1 MIPSIRRCAQ
11 YLALLLALVVTGA
24 SENSPRKSYV
34 LFVGTYTEKESKGI
48 YAYRFDPASAEL
60 TPLGLAAETTNPSF
74 LAIDPSRR
82 YLYAVNEVSQ
92 YKGANSGAVSAF
104 AIDREP
110 ERESS
115 SDRAHDHRRSG
126 HPSGK
131 LSLLNKVPTG
141 GADPCYIAFDKTGK
155 YVLVANYTGGSV
167 AVFPVEADGRAGT
180 ASAFVQHSGS
190 GVDPERQKGPHAHW
204 IETTPDNRFAIA
216 ADLGLDELLFYR
228 FDSKTGSL
236 TAHSTPYTKLDSGA
250 GPRHIAFNPNDRFA
264 YSINELNSTVT
275 QFSFDARNGELHKG
289 KSVSTLPAAFRGSN
303 STAEIEVHP
312 NGKFLFVSNRGA
324 DSIAAFAIDRKT
336 GALTLVDYFPAQ
348 GKEPRNFEI
357 DPTGRFLLVANQNSD
372 AIVVF
377 RIEPNTGRLTP
388 TGKTVHVPAPVCLR
402 FVPEE

>member
-1 MIPSIRRCAQ
+1 MTLLVRRCTHT
-11 YLALLLALVVTGA
+11 LALLLALVAAGDA
-24 SENSPRKSYV
+24 ANPPRKNYV

-48 YAYRFDPASAEL
+48 YAYRFDAASAEL

-74 LAIDPSRR
+74 LAIDPGHR

-92 YKGANSGAVSAF
+92 YKGASSGAVSAF
-104 AIDREP
+104 AIDRET
-110 ERESS
+110 
-115 SDRAHDHRRSG
+115 RADNHAIGRGRSG
-126 HPSGK
+126 YLSGK
-131 LSLLNKVPTG
+131 LSLLNEVPSG

-167 AVFPVEADGRAGT
+167 SVFPVATDGHVGE

-216 ADLGLDELLFYR
+216 ADLGLDELLSYR
-228 FDSKTGSL
+228 FDGKNGSL
-236 TAHSTPYTKLDSGA
+236 IAHRPPYTKLNPGA
-250 GPRHIAFNPNDRFA
+250 GPRHVAFHPNGKFV
-264 YSINELNSTVT
+264 YSVNELNSTIT
-275 QFSFDARNGELHKG
+275 QFSFDARNGELHKEQ
-289 KSVSTLPAAFRGSN
+289 SVSTLPAVFTGINA
-303 STAEIEVHP
+303 TAEIEVHP

-324 DSIAAFAIDRKT
+324 DSIAAFAIDRQT
-336 GALTLVDYFPAQ
+336 GALSLVDYFSTL

-357 DPTGRFLLVANQNSD
+357 DPSGKFLLVANQNSD
-372 AIVVF
+372 AVVVF
-377 RIEPNTGRLTP
+377 RIEPNTGRLMP